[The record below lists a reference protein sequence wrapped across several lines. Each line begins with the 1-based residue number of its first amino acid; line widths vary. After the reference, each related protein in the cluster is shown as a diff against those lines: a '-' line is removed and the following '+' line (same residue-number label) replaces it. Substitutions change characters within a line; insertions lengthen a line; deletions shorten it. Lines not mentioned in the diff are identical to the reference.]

1 MNRSILIV
9 ICDFIVLSVLSLN
22 FGVGSGQQLNVGRGG
37 GVVMDER
44 SAKKI
49 IRELKWRRRQLQAS
63 ARKLQEANRRIGFL
77 EKRQKQL
84 EVIQVELAKTRKS
97 LEIMEGK
104 ANPEDV
110 DKKLKEELEKTAKL
124 TANLSSMKKE
134 LDFISD
140 RYRNTTE
147 ALGATRDELESAR
160 KKLTERK
167 SQLAIVSKELDYTK
181 NKLESA
187 KNTLADTSSKL
198 KNTESSLQETKN
210 SLDKTQGELKDIRTA
225 HSKTSNNLSFTKG
238 QLIATEKELGGTKE
252 QLNQTNEKLMQAN
265 IELVTTRKKLESL
278 QSMLKSAV
286 TELSSTKRNLSQ
298 TKNTLTS
305 TKSSLEQTQSKL
317 SKTETELV
325 KVKTV
330 ASSTAESLDQTK
342 KRLTEAEGKLQN
354 NSLKNYSAAVVK
366 LLFSVREKRL
376 LVDYKHS
383 AQWYQP
389 MVKIGNRTFLVV
401 NFEEITGLDQ
411 PITGHANI
419 LSLKYNITP
428 TTGSGSERITSLIQ
442 PLESDLRV
450 CMIEV
455 VPPKKVVPLK
465 PITYS
470 DLRKRGIQNLYLFKN
485 GSFGKKSS
493 GLNGRVS
500 MNLDGKDPYLYI
512 RNSSRASDSELK
524 ADVGD
529 CVITKQGNF
538 VGIIVQVSRHST
550 NQQQVAKCYIFPDRL
565 MFNPE
570 LAIPVTKSPGS
581 EYYNKYLKQVDA
593 VRRLIKNK
601 VNSNQNI

>member
-22 FGVGSGQQLNVGRGG
+22 FGIGSGQQLNVSRGG
-37 GVVMDER
+37 GVVMNER

-84 EVIQVELAKTRKS
+84 EVIEVELSKTRKS

-110 DKKLKEELEKTAKL
+110 DKKLKEELDRTAKL
-124 TANLSSMKKE
+124 TANLASMKKE
-134 LDFISD
+134 LDFISN

-147 ALGATRDELESAR
+147 ALGTAREELDNAK

-181 NKLESA
+181 NKLVTA
-187 KNTLADTSSKL
+187 KNALTETSSKL
-198 KNTESSLQETKN
+198 ENTESSLLETKS
-210 SLDKTQGELKDIRTA
+210 SLDKTKGELKNIRTA
-225 HSKTSNNLSFTKG
+225 HSKTSNTLSFTKG
-238 QLIATEKELGGTKE
+238 QLNATEKELGGTKE
-252 QLNQTNEKLMQAN
+252 RLNETNDKLMQAN

-298 TKNTLTS
+298 TKNVLTS
-305 TKSSLEQTQSKL
+305 TKSSLEQTKSKL
-317 SKTETELV
+317 NKTATELV

-330 ASSTAESLDQTK
+330 ATNTTESLEQTRKRLLEAES
-342 KRLTEAEGKLQN
+342 KLQN
-354 NSLKNYSAAVVK
+354 NALKNYSSAVVK

-376 LVDYKHS
+376 LVDYKHN
-383 AQWYQP
+383 AEWYQP
-389 MVKIGNRTFLVV
+389 VVKIGTKSYLVV
-401 NFEEITGLDQ
+401 NFDEITGLDQ

-428 TTGSGSERITSLIQ
+428 TSGVSSERITGLIQ
-442 PLESDLRV
+442 PLNSDPRV
-450 CMIEV
+450 CTIEV
-455 VPPKKVVPLK
+455 VTPKNVTPIN

-470 DLRKRGIQNLYLFKN
+470 NLRKRGIQNLYLFKN

-493 GLNGRVS
+493 VLNGRVS

-512 RNSSRASDSELK
+512 RNSARASDSELK
-524 ADVGD
+524 ANVGD
-529 CVITKQGNF
+529 CVITKQGDF
-538 VGIIVQVSRHST
+538 VGIIVQISRT
-550 NQQQVAKCYIFPDRL
+550 RPNQQQVAKCYVFPDRL

-581 EYYNKYLKQVDA
+581 EYYNKYLKQVDT
-593 VRRLIKNK
+593 VRRLIKNRVK
-601 VNSNQNI
+601 SN

>member
-1 MNRSILIV
+1 M
-9 ICDFIVLSVLSLN
+9 LSVLSLN
-22 FGVGSGQQLNVGRGG
+22 FGIGSGQQLNVGRGG

-49 IRELKWRRRQLQAS
+49 IRELKWRRQQLQAS

-84 EVIQVELAKTRKS
+84 EVIEVELAKTRKS

-104 ANPEDV
+104 SNPEDV
-110 DKKLKEELEKTAKL
+110 DQKLKDELAKTAKL
-124 TANLSSMKKE
+124 TANLTSMKKE

-147 ALGATRDELESAR
+147 ALGATREELEDAK

-210 SLDKTQGELKDIRTA
+210 SLDKTQGELKNIKTE
-225 HSKTSNNLSFTKG
+225 HSKTSNTLSFTQG
-238 QLIATEKELGGTKE
+238 QLSATEKELGGTKDT
-252 QLNQTNEKLMQAN
+252 LNKTNEKLMQAN
-265 IELVTTRKKLESL
+265 IELVTTRKKLENL

-298 TKNTLTS
+298 TASALNT
-305 TKSSLEQTQSKL
+305 TKSSLEQTKSKL
-317 SKTETELV
+317 NETETELV

-330 ASSTAESLDQTK
+330 ATSTAESLDQTQ
-342 KRLTEAEGKLQN
+342 KRLTEAEAKLQN
-354 NSLKNYSAAVVK
+354 NALKNYSSAVVK

-389 MVKIGNRTFLVV
+389 MVKIGSKSFLVV

-411 PITGHANI
+411 PITGHADI
-419 LSLKYNITP
+419 LSVKYDITP
-428 TTGSGSERITSLIQ
+428 TSGSGSERITGSIQ
-442 PLESDLRV
+442 PLDSDLRV
-450 CMIEV
+450 CTIEV
-455 VPPKKVVPLK
+455 VPPKNVVPLT

-493 GLNGRVS
+493 VLNGRVS
-500 MNLDGKDPYLYI
+500 MNLDGQDPYLYI
-512 RNSSRASDSELK
+512 RNSARTSDSELK

-529 CVITKQGNF
+529 CVITKQGDF
-538 VGIIVQVSRHST
+538 VGIIVQVSRPHP
-550 NQQQVAKCYIFPDRL
+550 NEQQVAKCFVFPDRL

-593 VRRLIKNK
+593 VRRMIKTR
-601 VNSNQNI
+601 VNSN